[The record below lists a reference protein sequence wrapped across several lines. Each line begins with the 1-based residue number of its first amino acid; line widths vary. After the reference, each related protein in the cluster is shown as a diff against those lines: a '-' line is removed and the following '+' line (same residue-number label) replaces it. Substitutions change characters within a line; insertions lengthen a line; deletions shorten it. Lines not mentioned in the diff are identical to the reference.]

1 VLDRLAA
8 AEPELIEPALQ
19 PWARRAWRLQRRDVA
34 LWAIAG
40 EHYLLECGT
49 GRAAAA
55 AIARDLR
62 RYAASGWRVEQGKSP
77 AGDGKRRA
85 MHRILTLSDGKAVG
99 KDRIREILAGLAKND
114 ARKPANRTVILRGS
128 PKETG

>member
-1 VLDRLAA
+1 VLDRLAV
-8 AEPELIEPALQ
+8 AELDEVIEPALQ

-34 LWAIAG
+34 LRALAG
-40 EHYLLECGT
+40 EHYLECGT

-62 RYAASGWRVEQGKSP
+62 RYAASGWRVEQGKSS

-99 KDRIREILAGLAKND
+99 KDRIREILAGLAEND
-114 ARKPANRTVILRGS
+114 ARKPATRAVILRRS
-128 PKETG
+128 PKEAG